1 MSTPNPLVPHGSNLE
16 QAARSKSTLSIAAFI
31 VGAHAAVFLGL
42 LLIGCR
48 RENNEPGADLSA
60 ATNSIDSAIQPGA
73 LPGDTNVTALP
84 TGTNGVDTA
93 YGQPIT
99 YPGGYG
105 AAPTNNPGYQPG
117 YAGQPA
123 VQGDPYAQ
131 PVLPPTTIAPETA
144 SPSYS
149 QSAATAGSGYKVKR
163 GDIAYNIAK
172 KNGISLK
179 ALKDANPGV
188 DLAKL
193 KDGQTIN
200 VPGAAP
206 SLGTTPATSRTETAA
221 TGMSSDSLTT
231 YTVKSG
237 DTLTKIAKKYGTTV
251 KAIRKASGLSSDV
264 IKAGQKLKV
273 PTKAAAQAAPQ
284 AAPATPEPAYTA
296 PAQPGYNPP
305 AYSPQPGAPR

>member
-48 RENNEPGADLSA
+48 RENNEPTGDLSA

-73 LPGDTNVTALP
+73 LPGDTNLTALP
-84 TGTNGVDTA
+84 TGTNAADAA
-93 YGQPIT
+93 YAQPIT

-105 AAPTNNPGYQPG
+105 AAPTNTPGYQPG

-131 PVLPPTTIAPETA
+131 PVLPPTTIASEST
-144 SPSYS
+144 SPSYA
-149 QSAATAGSGYKVKR
+149 QPATTAGSEYKIKR

-193 KDGQTIN
+193 RDGQTIN

-206 SLGTTPATSRTETAA
+206 SLASNPTTPRTETAA
-221 TGMSSDSLTT
+221 AGTSYDSLTT

-273 PTKAAAQAAPQ
+273 PTKAAAQAVPQSAPV
-284 AAPATPEPAYTA
+284 TPEPAYTA